1 MEGAKMIS
9 LIPNLPDNYAY
20 TRKTYQ
26 NYTAWILKKPLFNCA
41 TVNFHNFAKTV
52 VLLLKYQQY

>member
-1 MEGAKMIS
+1 MIS